1 MKPNEVSQNK
11 AEVTDGFLAPIQNSC
26 YVMEYLLGMPGNKMQ
41 TSYIIQML
49 KRMHTETR
57 KRN

>member
-26 YVMEYLLGMPGNKMQ
+26 YVMEYLLGMPGNKKADILYY
-41 TSYIIQML
+41 T
-49 KRMHTETR
+49 
-57 KRN
+57 NA